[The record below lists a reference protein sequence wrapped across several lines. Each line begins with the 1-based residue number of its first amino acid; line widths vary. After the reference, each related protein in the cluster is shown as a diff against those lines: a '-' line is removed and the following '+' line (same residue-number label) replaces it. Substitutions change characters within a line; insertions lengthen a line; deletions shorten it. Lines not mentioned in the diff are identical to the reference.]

1 MDQIGPKLD
10 HKGLKIVVLRF
21 FFAKILFV
29 QYALSTKSF
38 CIIFQPGR
46 KPNNFCF
53 PVFHKS

>member
-10 HKGLKIVVLRF
+10 HKGLKIVVLRV
-21 FFAKILFV
+21 FFAEILFV
-29 QYALSTKSF
+29 QYALSKKSF